1 METDTSPAIVD
12 LDDDDEYIYNSENDD
27 DETEEEVDDEQED
40 SEQDDPEEED
50 VPVEIVDSLNLRG
63 KLDILLHD
71 IFISMY
77 RFSSFVLDIFFG
89 HEKNPSIVL

>member
-12 LDDDDEYIYNSENDD
+12 LDDDDEYIYNSDNDD
-27 DETEEEVDDEQED
+27 DKTEEEEED
-40 SEQDDPEEED
+40 EQDDSEEED
-50 VPVEIVDSLNLRG
+50 VPVEIVDSLSLRG

>member
-12 LDDDDEYIYNSENDD
+12 LDDDDEYIYNSDNDD
-27 DETEEEVDDEQED
+27 DKTEEEEDDEQDD
-40 SEQDDPEEED
+40 SEEED
-50 VPVEIVDSLNLRG
+50 VPVEIVDSLSLRG

>member
-1 METDTSPAIVD
+1 METDTSPALVD
-12 LDDDDEYIYNSENDD
+12 LDDDDEYIYNSDNDD
-27 DETEEEVDDEQED
+27 DKTEEEEDDEQD
-40 SEQDDPEEED
+40 HFEQDDSEEED
-50 VPVEIVDSLNLRG
+50 VPVEIVDSLSLRG
-63 KLDILLHD
+63 KLDVLLHD